1 MKQRWSMPKKYW
13 QLTLLALYA
22 CGFSYGENNLGA
34 ARTVIS
40 REANVPL
47 TALAGGGALNYLLL
61 VSPFHSAG
69 TLPKRLQRTGI
80 INTGPSQGFANVFWI
95 PIAMKIGRRPVLLIT
110 TLFVLGSMVWQAEF
124 NGAAQWYLSCALNGV
139 GTSAYQAVIQ
149 LSIFDMFFVHQRSS
163 SLSFYLFGQQLGS
176 M

>member
-1 MKQRWSMPKKYW
+1 MSKKYW

-61 VSPFHSAG
+61 VSVPL
-69 TLPKRLQRTGI
+69 TMCL
-80 INTGPSQGFANVFWI
+80 
-95 PIAMKIGRRPVLLIT
+95 RPVYTDQDDHRDLP
-110 TLFVLGSMVWQAEF
+110 
-124 NGAAQWYLSCALNGV
+124 
-139 GTSAYQAVIQ
+139 TS
-149 LSIFDMFFVHQRSS
+149 
-163 SLSFYLFGQQLGS
+163 FGFRWR
-176 M
+176 

>member
-1 MKQRWSMPKKYW
+1 MPKKYW

-61 VSPFHSAG
+61 VRVLFSHIKNEQANTDIDG
-69 TLPKRLQRTGI
+69 HRALQT
-80 INTGPSQGFANVFWI
+80 SS
-95 PIAMKIGRRPVLLIT
+95 
-110 TLFVLGSMVWQAEF
+110 GSHLQ
-124 NGAAQWYLSCALNGV
+124 
-139 GTSAYQAVIQ
+139 
-149 LSIFDMFFVHQRSS
+149 
-163 SLSFYLFGQQLGS
+163 
-176 M
+176 

>member
-1 MKQRWSMPKKYW
+1 MPKKYW

-61 VSPFHSAG
+61 VSVLLTMCS
-69 TLPKRLQRTGI
+69 
-80 INTGPSQGFANVFWI
+80 
-95 PIAMKIGRRPVLLIT
+95 RPVYTDQDDHRDLP
-110 TLFVLGSMVWQAEF
+110 
-124 NGAAQWYLSCALNGV
+124 
-139 GTSAYQAVIQ
+139 TS
-149 LSIFDMFFVHQRSS
+149 SGFRWR
-163 SLSFYLFGQQLGS
+163 
-176 M
+176 

>member
-1 MKQRWSMPKKYW
+1 MATK
-13 QLTLLALYA
+13 
-22 CGFSYGENNLGA
+22 F
-34 ARTVIS
+34 
-40 REANVPL
+40 
-47 TALAGGGALNYLLL
+47 
-61 VSPFHSAG
+61 
-69 TLPKRLQRTGI
+69 
-80 INTGPSQGFANVFWI
+80 
-95 PIAMKIGRRPVLLIT
+95 GRRPVLLIT

>member
-1 MKQRWSMPKKYW
+1 MPKKYW

-61 VSPFHSAG
+61 VSVSLVEDYICVDTDRDDHRD
-69 TLPKRLQRTGI
+69 LPI
-80 INTGPSQGFANVFWI
+80 SS
-95 PIAMKIGRRPVLLIT
+95 
-110 TLFVLGSMVWQAEF
+110 GSH
-124 NGAAQWYLSCALNGV
+124 L
-139 GTSAYQAVIQ
+139 
-149 LSIFDMFFVHQRSS
+149 R
-163 SLSFYLFGQQLGS
+163 
-176 M
+176 

>member
-1 MKQRWSMPKKYW
+1 MSKKYW

-61 VSPFHSAG
+61 VSTVSKEI
-69 TLPKRLQRTGI
+69 PKDLRWIKNNI
-80 INTGPSQGFANVFWI
+80 INVEP
-95 PIAMKIGRRPVLLIT
+95 
-110 TLFVLGSMVWQAEF
+110 
-124 NGAAQWYLSCALNGV
+124 
-139 GTSAYQAVIQ
+139 
-149 LSIFDMFFVHQRSS
+149 
-163 SLSFYLFGQQLGS
+163 LSFRGLPTYFGSLLR
-176 M
+176 

>member
-1 MKQRWSMPKKYW
+1 MPKKYW

-61 VSPFHSAG
+61 VSLLLESIRNKIILTEVITGFCQHFLDSACDENWSSACA
-69 TLPKRLQRTGI
+69 THHHFVRSRCVKETNI
-80 INTGPSQGFANVFWI
+80 
-95 PIAMKIGRRPVLLIT
+95 LL
-110 TLFVLGSMVWQAEF
+110 
-124 NGAAQWYLSCALNGV
+124 
-139 GTSAYQAVIQ
+139 
-149 LSIFDMFFVHQRSS
+149 
-163 SLSFYLFGQQLGS
+163 
-176 M
+176 

>member
-1 MKQRWSMPKKYW
+1 VLTLRQRWSISKKYW

-61 VSPFHSAG
+61 VSPFGDDIARDGTQDNIVNSAS
-69 TLPKRLQRTGI
+69 LPGI
-80 INTGPSQGFANVFWI
+80 RKYFLDSFCDEV
-95 PIAMKIGRRPVLLIT
+95 
-110 TLFVLGSMVWQAEF
+110 
-124 NGAAQWYLSCALNGV
+124 
-139 GTSAYQAVIQ
+139 
-149 LSIFDMFFVHQRSS
+149 RSPTRAPDHD
-163 SLSFYLFGQQLGS
+163 SLCPRIDGLAG
-176 M
+176 

>member
-1 MKQRWSMPKKYW
+1 MPKKYW

-61 VSPFHSAG
+61 VSA
-69 TLPKRLQRTGI
+69 LIRCRCEMNLKEC
-80 INTGPSQGFANVFWI
+80 
-95 PIAMKIGRRPVLLIT
+95 RR
-110 TLFVLGSMVWQAEF
+110 
-124 NGAAQWYLSCALNGV
+124 
-139 GTSAYQAVIQ
+139 
-149 LSIFDMFFVHQRSS
+149 
-163 SLSFYLFGQQLGS
+163 
-176 M
+176 

>member
-1 MKQRWSMPKKYW
+1 MSKKYW

-61 VSPFHSAG
+61 VSVLLTTYS
-69 TLPKRLQRTGI
+69 
-80 INTGPSQGFANVFWI
+80 
-95 PIAMKIGRRPVLLIT
+95 RPVYTDQDNHRDLPT
-110 TLFVLGSMVWQAEF
+110 SSGFQWQ
-124 NGAAQWYLSCALNGV
+124 
-139 GTSAYQAVIQ
+139 
-149 LSIFDMFFVHQRSS
+149 
-163 SLSFYLFGQQLGS
+163 
-176 M
+176 